1 MRIISLIL
9 AGACLLAPAA
19 ATAGTPPFIASFS
32 ASPTTLIGGQSTTLT
47 WSVTGANFL
56 TLTPSV
62 GTVTGTSVTMTPKV
76 TTLYTLTAT
85 NNAGPRS
92 ATATVFVL
100 PLPTITSFVA
110 FPSNLAAGQSTTLSW
125 TVAGAT
131 SLVIN
136 PGVGVVAGTSVRV
149 SPWVTT
155 TYTLLAGN
163 ANGWRTATLTV
174 TVGSLPVIASFW
186 ASPSTVN
193 SRQPTT
199 LNWTVTGANFLTLTP
214 SVGAVTGTSVIMSPA
229 VTTTY
234 TLTATN
240 IFGSRVAT
248 VVVTVAPQSLLAIL
262 SFTAT
267 PAKLIGD
274 QTSTL
279 SWIVTAA
286 TGLSIAPGIG
296 PVTGTSVTVSP
307 SATTTYTLTA
317 VNPYG
322 SRTATVTVMVGTLP
336 AIDSFTASP
345 PNVSQGQSSTL
356 TWTVTGAASLTISPA
371 VGIFTGTGFRVT
383 PAVSTTYT
391 LTATNLFG
399 SQAATA
405 TVTVGNLPV
414 ITSFT
419 ASPASLT
426 GGQSSTLSWAVTGAT
441 SLAISPG
448 VGVVTGTSVKVTP
461 AVTTTYTLTATNGSG
476 SATATV
482 LVAAGGPP
490 VISSFWTNPNLAAGP
505 GIPVVLTWST
515 IGATSLSIDHGVG
528 SVTGT
533 SVVVSPTS
541 TTTYTLTA
549 TNPAGSATAAVT
561 VPYVPLVTLSGQ
573 LFYSEHVLFI
583 VPPPSQVTWTGAN
596 SWGSVYSSAN
606 VASFVATLKS
616 VFPSDYFFVVV
627 TANNL
632 TPNSVPSVMLYRHVA
647 HGIGADSV
655 PGVGVP
661 NICRYN
667 IGGGTVLDGAFGVL
681 DHEIGHNWG
690 VFIGTEVGDP
700 HWLPNSTAA
709 GQMADVYSDDGY
721 LTVKQIAGD
730 PVNGFT
736 WTSIDNTM
744 KNETDTFTL
753 HDLYLQGL
761 NPTFPD
767 LYVLT
772 SPVYNPDHS
781 VSYSSVTK
789 YDQAWVEA
797 KNGVRNPTFRT
808 SAKQFRVGFVYV
820 ARDMAEVFSVYQPIE
835 RSASHF
841 ANAEQIDNT
850 NFRFQVPFLV
860 DTQYRASIDA
870 LLADLDGNAT
880 PTLSIDGTTDV
891 VSTDGT
897 AQVPFTAADP
907 DGPAPVVSCVPASA
921 NCSVSGTN
929 VVLTGLA
936 SGTWFFTIKAQD
948 AGGKKAF
955 AHFVVE
961 VQ

>member
-1 MRIISLIL
+1 MRIASLIL

-19 ATAGTPPFIASFS
+19 ASAGTPPVIGSFY
-32 ASPTTLIGGQSTTLT
+32 ASPTTLIGGESTTLA
-47 WSVTGANFL
+47 WSVAGANFL

-62 GTVTGTSVTMTPKV
+62 GTVTGTSVTMTPSV
-76 TTLYTLTAT
+76 TTIYTLTAS
-85 NNAGPRS
+85 NSAGSQS
-92 ATATVFVL
+92 ATATVVVL
-100 PLPTITSFVA
+100 PLPTISSFVA

-131 SLVIN
+131 ILVVN
-136 PGVGVVAGTSVRV
+136 PNVGVVAGTSVKV

-163 ANGWRTATLTV
+163 ANGWRTATVTV
-174 TVGSLPVIASFW
+174 TVGSPPLISSFW

-199 LNWTVTGANFLTLTP
+199 LSWTVTGANFMTLTP
-214 SVGAVTGTSVIMSPA
+214 SVGAVTGSSVVMNPA

-240 IFGSRVAT
+240 IFGSRTAT

-274 QTSTL
+274 QTGTL
-279 SWIVTAA
+279 NWVVTAA
-286 TGLSIAPGIG
+286 TSLSITPGIG
-296 PVTGTSVTVSP
+296 PVYGTSVAVSP

-317 VNPYG
+317 ANPYG
-322 SRTATVTVMVGTLP
+322 SRTATVTVLVGTLP

-345 PNVSQGQSSTL
+345 PSVSQGQSSIL
-356 TWTVTGAASLTISPA
+356 GWAVTGATGLSISPSGGMA
-371 VGIFTGTGFRVT
+371 TGAGYQVT
-383 PAVSTTYT
+383 PSATTTYT

-414 ITSFT
+414 ISSFT
-419 ASPASLT
+419 ASPSSLT
-426 GGQSSTLSWAVTGAT
+426 GAQSSTLSWAVTGAT
-441 SLAISPG
+441 SLSIGPG
-448 VGVVTGTSVKVTP
+448 VGLVTGTSVKVAP
-461 AVTTTYTLTATNGSG
+461 ALTTTYTLTATNGSG
-476 SATATV
+476 STTAT
-482 LVAAGGPP
+482 LTVAAGGPP
-490 VISSFWTNPNLAAGP
+490 VITSFWTNPNQAAGP
-505 GIPVVLTWST
+505 GIGVLLTWST
-515 IGATSLSIDHGVG
+515 LGATSLSIDHGVG
-528 SVTGT
+528 PVTGT
-533 SVVVSPTS
+533 AVGVSPTS

-549 TNPAGSATAAVT
+549 TNPAGTATATVT
-561 VPYVPLVTLSGQ
+561 VACIPLVTVSGQ

-583 VPPPSQVTWTGAN
+583 VPPPGQVNWVGTD
-596 SWGSVYSSAN
+596 SWGSLYSTAN
-606 VASFVATLKS
+606 VAGYVATLKS
-616 VFPSDYFFVVV
+616 LFPSDYFFVVV

-632 TPNSVPSVMLYRHVA
+632 TPNNVPSVLLYRYVA
-647 HGIGADSV
+647 GGIGEFSNWGA
-655 PGVGVP
+655 GVP

-667 IGGGTVLDGAFGVL
+667 LGGGAVMANAFGGL
-681 DHEIGHNWG
+681 GREIGHNWG
-690 VFIGTEVGDP
+690 VYIGAQVGDP
-700 HWLPNSTAA
+700 DWLSNSTAT

-736 WTSIDNTM
+736 WTSIDALL

-753 HDLYLQGL
+753 YDLYLQGL
-761 NPTFPD
+761 NSTFPD
-767 LYVLT
+767 LYVLA

-781 VSYSSVTK
+781 VSYSSVAK

-797 KNGVRNPTFRT
+797 NNGVRNPTFR
-808 SAKQFRVGFVYV
+808 SSDKQFRVGFVYV
-820 ARDMAEVFSVYQPIE
+820 ARDVAEVFAVYQSIE
-835 RSASHF
+835 RSASQF
-841 ANAEQIDNT
+841 ANAEQIDTT

-880 PTLSIDGTTDV
+880 PTLSITGATDV

-897 AQVPFTAADP
+897 ATIPFTAADS
-907 DGPAPVVSCVPASA
+907 GSPAPVVSCVPASA
-921 NCSVSGTN
+921 NCSISGGN

-936 SGTWFFTIKAQD
+936 PGTWFFTIKAQN

>member
-1 MRIISLIL
+1 MRIASLIL

-19 ATAGTPPFIASFS
+19 ATAGTPPVISSFY
-32 ASPTTLIGGQSTTLT
+32 ASPTTLIGGQSTTLA

-76 TTLYTLTAT
+76 TTIYTLTAT
-85 NNAGPRS
+85 NSAGSRS

-100 PLPTITSFVA
+100 PLPAISSFVA
-110 FPSNLAAGQSTTLSW
+110 YPSNLAAGQSTTLSW

-131 SLVIN
+131 ILVVN
-136 PGVGVVAGTSVRV
+136 PNVGVVAGTSVKV
-149 SPWVTT
+149 SPWATT

-163 ANGWRTATLTV
+163 ANGWRTATVTV
-174 TVGSLPVIASFW
+174 TVGSPPVISSFW

-193 SRQPTT
+193 SRQPTA
-199 LNWTVTGANFLTLTP
+199 LSWTVTGANFLTLTP
-214 SVGAVTGTSVIMSPA
+214 SVGAVTGTSVVMSPA

-240 IFGSRVAT
+240 IFGSRTAT
-248 VVVTVAPQSLLAIL
+248 VLVTVAPQSLLAIL

-267 PAKLIGD
+267 PAKVIGD
-274 QTSTL
+274 QTTTL
-279 SWIVTAA
+279 SWVVTAA
-286 TGLSIAPGIG
+286 TSLSISPGVG
-296 PVTGTSVTVSP
+296 SVYGTSVTVSP

-317 VNPYG
+317 ANPYG
-322 SRTATVTVMVGTLP
+322 SRTASVTVLVGTLP
-336 AIDSFTASP
+336 AIESFTASP
-345 PNVSQGQSSTL
+345 PNVSQGQSSIL
-356 TWTVTGAASLTISPA
+356 SWAVSGATSLSISPA
-371 VGIFTGTGFRVT
+371 SGTATGAGYKVT
-383 PAVSTTYT
+383 PSATTTYT

-399 SQAATA
+399 SQAATT

-414 ITSFT
+414 ISSFT

-426 GGQSSTLSWAVTGAT
+426 GTQSSTLSWAVTGAT
-441 SLAISPG
+441 SLSIGPG
-448 VGVVTGTSVKVTP
+448 VGLVTGTSVKVAP
-461 AVTTTYTLTATNGSG
+461 ALTTTYTLTATNGSG
-476 SATATV
+476 SVTATV
-482 LVAAGGPP
+482 TVAAGGPP
-490 VISSFWTNPNLAAGP
+490 VITSFWTNPNLAAGP
-505 GIPVVLTWST
+505 GIGVVLLWATT
-515 IGATSLSIDHGVG
+515 GATRLSIDHGVG
-528 SVTGT
+528 PVTGT
-533 SVVVSPTS
+533 AVVVSPTS

-549 TNPAGSATAAVT
+549 TNPAGTATATVT
-561 VPYVPLVTLSGQ
+561 VAYSPLVTLSGQ

-583 VPPPSQVTWTGAN
+583 VPPPGQVNWVGTN
-596 SWGSVYSSAN
+596 SWGSLYSTAN
-606 VASFVATLKS
+606 VATFVATLKS
-616 VFPSDYFFVVV
+616 LFPSDYFFVVV

-647 HGIGADSV
+647 NGIGTDSV
-655 PGVGVP
+655 QGVGVP

-667 IGGGTVLDGAFGVL
+667 IGGGTVINGAYGVL

-700 HWLPNSTAA
+700 HWLPNSTAT

-736 WTSIDNTM
+736 WTSVDNIL
-744 KNETDTFTL
+744 KNETDTFAL
-753 HDLYLQGL
+753 DDLYLQGL
-761 NPTFPD
+761 NSVFPD
-767 LYVLT
+767 LYVLA

-781 VSYSSVTK
+781 VSYTSVAK

-797 KNGVRNPTFRT
+797 KNGVRNPTFR
-808 SAKQFRVGFVYV
+808 SSDKQFRVGFVYV
-820 ARDMAEVFSVYQPIE
+820 ARDVAEVLSVYQPIE
-835 RSASHF
+835 RSANHF

-850 NFRFQVPFLV
+850 NYRFQVPFLV

-870 LLADLDGNAT
+870 RLADLDGNAT
-880 PTLSIDGTTDV
+880 PTLSINGTTDV
-891 VSTDGT
+891 VSSDGT
-897 AQVPFTAADP
+897 ATVPFTAADS
-907 DGPAPVVSCVPASA
+907 GSPAPVVSCVPASA
-921 NCSVSGTN
+921 NCSISGTN
-929 VVLTGLA
+929 VDLTGVA
-936 SGTWFFTIKAQD
+936 PGTWFFTIKAQD